1 MKPLLIVYAT
11 REGQTRRIAEH
22 VAAEVRTRGRAA
34 EVIDARDVRP
44 SVELTKYSAVIVAAS
59 VHAGKHERE
68 MVAFVRAHR
77 HGLERMPTA
86 FLSVSLAESGAEDT
100 GASPDVRDRSRQEVQ
115 EAIDIFFQETGW
127 HPDRVKPV
135 AGALLYTQYN
145 FIIRFVMKQ
154 ISRKKGATTD
164 TSRDH
169 EYTDWAALD
178 RFVEELLHDVPVV
191 QGGATADLA

>member
-22 VAAEVRTRGRAA
+22 LAAEVRIRGRAA
-34 EVIDARDVRP
+34 EVAEARDVR
-44 SVELTKYSAVIVAAS
+44 SSLELTKYSAVVVAAS

-77 HGLERMPTA
+77 EGLERMPTA
-86 FLSVSLAESGAEDT
+86 FLSVSLAEGGAEDS
-100 GASPDVRDRSRQEVQ
+100 AAPPDARARSRQEVQ
-115 EAIDIFFQETGW
+115 EMIDTFFQETGW
-127 HPDRVKPV
+127 HPGRVKPV
-135 AGALLYTQYN
+135 AGALLYTKYN
-145 FIIRFVMKQ
+145 FIIRFIMKQ
-154 ISRKKGATTD
+154 IVKKKGGSTD

-178 RFVEELLHDVPVV
+178 RFVGELLHDVP
-191 QGGATADLA
+191 A